1 MTSEKVSSVIEERIL
16 PPTAPRVVRPRSEF
30 IPDSAP
36 TGAAAAALIANFKT
50 LITEKQA
57 ADTDNTLPTSKGDLC
72 IKGTKAYQ
80 AAIVA
85 LTPKGQQPKY

>member
-1 MTSEKVSSVIEERIL
+1 VTSEKVSSVIEERIL
-16 PPTAPRVVRPRSEF
+16 PPTAPRVVQPMK
-30 IPDSAP
+30 DSAP
-36 TGAAAAALIANFKT
+36 TGAAAAALIANFDT

-57 ADTDNTLPTSKGDLC
+57 ADKDNTLPTKNTDLC